1 LNNKYIDLIQ
11 QTYDFPQGSFKV
23 EDSHLWFNNIPL
35 KELAQQFGTPLK
47 LTYIPRIG
55 EQVERARSYFH
66 NAMQKHDYQQPYLYT
81 YCTKSSHFAHVLDE
95 TLKHDAHIE
104 LSSAF
109 DTEIVLKLLAQDKIN
124 KDTYVLCNGYK
135 TPDYFAGIQRMIH
148 AGLKNVIPIL
158 DCKSELRV
166 YETFDAKEV
175 QIGLRIATE
184 EEPSFDLYTSR
195 FGIRRTEL
203 LDFYRY
209 RLHKH
214 PKVKL
219 KMLHFF
225 IYTGISDTTYYWSEL
240 HKYIKLYVQMKQLCP
255 GLEMLNIGGGLPIQN
270 SLEFE
275 YDYQYMIDEL
285 VGQLKNY
292 CEEKNVPEPTLVSE
306 FGSFTVG
313 ESGATIFKVL
323 GTKRQNDREIWYIID
338 NSLISTLP
346 DMWAEKQR
354 FIMLPLNKWNVEY
367 HRVILGGLTCDND
380 DYYKIISEDEELFLP
395 SIEPDDVEPLYV
407 GFFHT
412 GAYQDSLSGYGGVHH
427 CLIPSP
433 KHLLVDVD
441 EDGNIQYRL
450 FAPEQRSE
458 EVMKILGY

>member
-1 LNNKYIDLIQ
+1 
-11 QTYDFPQGSFKV
+11 
-23 EDSHLWFNNIPL
+23 
-35 KELAQQFGTPLK
+35 
-47 LTYIPRIG
+47 
-55 EQVERARSYFH
+55 
-66 NAMQKHDYQQPYLYT
+66 
-81 YCTKSSHFAHVLDE
+81 
-95 TLKHDAHIE
+95 
-104 LSSAF
+104 
-109 DTEIVLKLLAQDKIN
+109 
-124 KDTYVLCNGYK
+124 
-135 TPDYFAGIQRMIH
+135 
-148 AGLKNVIPIL
+148 
-158 DCKSELRV
+158 
-166 YETFDAKEV
+166 
-175 QIGLRIATE
+175 
-184 EEPSFDLYTSR
+184 
-195 FGIRRTEL
+195 
-203 LDFYRY
+203 
-209 RLHKH
+209 
-214 PKVKL
+214 
-219 KMLHFF
+219 
-225 IYTGISDTTYYWSEL
+225 
-240 HKYIKLYVQMKQLCP
+240 MKQLCP

-433 KHLLVDVD
+433 KHLLLDVD